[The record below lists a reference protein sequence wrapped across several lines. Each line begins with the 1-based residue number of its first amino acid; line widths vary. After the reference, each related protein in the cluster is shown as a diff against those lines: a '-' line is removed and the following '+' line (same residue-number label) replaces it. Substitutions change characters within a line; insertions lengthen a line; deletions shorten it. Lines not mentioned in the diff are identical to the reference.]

1 MDDKFGKPGHSHEEL
16 ENPEVLHEESD
27 VNVRGIIGFGLG
39 LAVCIALSGLA
50 LYGLF
55 IYVLRPGFTPKPVR
69 PNPLIGVREPAQPED
84 ARRLF
89 PQPRLQ
95 VDYFGDL
102 DKVQQR
108 WNEQLETYGW
118 LDKKAGIVHIPI
130 DEAMKLTLERG
141 LPARNT
147 VGQSSGGT
155 RIVDNRKGDSTAKPV
170 ATGN

>member
-1 MDDKFGKPGHSHEEL
+1 MDDKFGKSGHNHEEL

-27 VNVRGIIGFGLG
+27 VNVRGIVGFGLG
-39 LAVCIALSGLA
+39 LAVCIALSSLA
-50 LYGLF
+50 LYGMF
-55 IYVLRPGFTPKPVR
+55 IYLRAAFTPTPVR
-69 PNPLIGVREPAQPED
+69 PSPLIGVREPVQPEN
-84 ARRLF
+84 ARQLF
-89 PQPRLQ
+89 PEPRLQ

-141 LPARNT
+141 LPARST
-147 VGQSSGGT
+147 VGQPSVGT